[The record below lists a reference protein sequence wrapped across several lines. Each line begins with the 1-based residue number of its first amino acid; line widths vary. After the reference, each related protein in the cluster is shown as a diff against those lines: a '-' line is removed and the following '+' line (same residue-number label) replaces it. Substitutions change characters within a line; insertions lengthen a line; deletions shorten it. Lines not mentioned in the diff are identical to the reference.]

1 MIEKSGNKLKR
12 GRGWPILKKE
22 NREKKPTV
30 VLDTENHSFGALK

>member
-22 NREKKPTV
+22 NRERKT
-30 VLDTENHSFGALK
+30 LKYFLETICR

>member
-22 NREKKPTV
+22 KEAKIFFRN
-30 VLDTENHSFGALK
+30 NM